1 MRVELESIEMPYH
14 LCPVCGLQSQTTS
27 RVCSEHSQ
35 RAYVIDRNLFLEQL
49 VRSGLDDIT
58 HGRVQNYN
66 RLID

>member
-1 MRVELESIEMPYH
+1 MEQYVLTEDQMPYH

-49 VRSGLDDIT
+49 VRSGLDDIA
-58 HGRVQNYN
+58 HGKFKLWERS
-66 RLID
+66 